1 MTARF
6 RRVAVFVGAAAL
18 ATGAGVGVA
27 AQGDSTPSDRT
38 SQTQQMGPGGGPPAG
53 GGLDVSALA
62 DELGVTETELQQAMQ
77 NARPTDPSTAGG
89 PDAMFEALASDLG
102 VSVEKVRAAFE
113 KIALPT
119 VRFSDRYGA
128 LESVD
133 DIVEHAGATLRFMPG
148 ATLERNGQIR
158 HCQGSVLANWASGAG
173 TGTNLFVLAP
183 DGRIAAVVG
192 FQDEG
197 AREPAAADDGA

>member
-53 GGLDVSALA
+53 GLDVSALA
-62 DELGVTETELQQAMQ
+62 DELGVPETELQQAMQ

-113 KIALPT
+113 KILPQGGPPSGGGQT
-119 VRFSDRYGA
+119 APPSGGA
-128 LESVD
+128 APGGQTAPQD
-133 DIVEHAGATLRFMPG
+133 AT
-148 ATLERNGQIR
+148 TSQ
-158 HCQGSVLANWASGAG
+158 S
-173 TGTNLFVLAP
+173 
-183 DGRIAAVVG
+183 
-192 FQDEG
+192 
-197 AREPAAADDGA
+197 

>member
-89 PDAMFEALASDLG
+89 PDAMFEGLASDLG

-113 KIALPT
+113 KIVPQGGPPSGGGQTAPQ
-119 VRFSDRYGA
+119 S
-128 LESVD
+128 
-133 DIVEHAGATLRFMPG
+133 AT
-148 ATLERNGQIR
+148 TSQ
-158 HCQGSVLANWASGAG
+158 S
-173 TGTNLFVLAP
+173 
-183 DGRIAAVVG
+183 
-192 FQDEG
+192 
-197 AREPAAADDGA
+197 

>member
-38 SQTQQMGPGGGPPAG
+38 SQTQPMGPGGAPAG

-77 NARPTDPSTAGG
+77 KARPTDPSTAGG

-113 KIALPT
+113 KLVPQGGPP
-119 VRFSDRYGA
+119 SGGA
-128 LESVD
+128 APGGQTAPQD
-133 DIVEHAGATLRFMPG
+133 AT
-148 ATLERNGQIR
+148 TSQ
-158 HCQGSVLANWASGAG
+158 S
-173 TGTNLFVLAP
+173 
-183 DGRIAAVVG
+183 
-192 FQDEG
+192 
-197 AREPAAADDGA
+197 

>member
-18 ATGAGVGVA
+18 ATGAGVGVG

-38 SQTQQMGPGGGPPAG
+38 SQTQQMGPGGGPPA

-77 NARPTDPSTAGG
+77 NARPTDPSTAGV

-113 KIALPT
+113 KLVPQGGPPSGGGQTAPP
-119 VRFSDRYGA
+119 SGGA
-128 LESVD
+128 
-133 DIVEHAGATLRFMPG
+133 APG
-148 ATLERNGQIR
+148 GQTAP
-158 HCQGSVLANWASGAG
+158 QSG
-173 TGTNLFVLAP
+173 TTS
-183 DGRIAAVVG
+183 
-192 FQDEG
+192 QS
-197 AREPAAADDGA
+197 